1 MRSSFFKNPSGEFF
15 EGRCIRIDIAQKVG
29 GYSAMVQGATIEFLD
44 YIKSSVLHPAFELK
58 SCSRMKHE
66 EAMEHLR
73 SLGMAQMSARYAA
86 LRDGIVQGRM
96 NVLRGFTHDAVFS
109 QTLSRPN
116 DLLVS
121 PGLPYQE
128 ARVELLGVE

>member
-1 MRSSFFKNPSGEFF
+1 MRSSFFKNPSGEFL

-66 EAMEHLR
+66 EARVRRKQRTRWKDVVKTVVGPHGPLPT
-73 SLGMAQMSARYAA
+73 GHVDT
-86 LRDGIVQGRM
+86 DG
-96 NVLRGFTHDAVFS
+96 VL
-109 QTLSRPN
+109 
-116 DLLVS
+116 LLI
-121 PGLPYQE
+121 
-128 ARVELLGVE
+128 A